1 MSRSLRVLT
10 LSALPFLICLTTTA
24 GHAASEPSNI
34 CFSNWSDAAPI
45 VARERL
51 LAARDIQAMSRRRRS
66 GEVVRITL
74 CREDTGYVYLLLLR
88 DDRGRISN
96 LKIDAHG
103 GIEAGDPAGGPHSR

>member
-1 MSRSLRVLT
+1 MSRGFRVLAF
-10 LSALPFLICLTTTA
+10 SALALTA
-24 GHAASEPSNI
+24 SLSPVRAASEPSNI
-34 CFSNWSDAAPI
+34 CFANWSDAAPI

-51 LAARDIQAMSRRRRS
+51 LAAREIQAMSRRRRS

-96 LKIDAHG
+96 LKIDAQG
-103 GIEAGDPAGGPHSR
+103 GNDAGDPASGGGQSR